1 MFIRQHGPCAI
12 CRQQTVIET
21 LCLDRR
27 PRPAAERH
35 LICDECEAW
44 RDEAWRDEA
53 WRDEAWRDE
62 AWRDLDEADPDVAR
76 LVAAYRDCARDEDG
90 W

>member
-12 CRQQTVIET
+12 CRRQTVIET

-27 PRPAAERH
+27 PRTAAERY
-35 LICDECEAW
+35 LICDECA
-44 RDEAWRDEA
+44 
-53 WRDEAWRDE
+53 
-62 AWRDLDEADPDVAR
+62 AWRDLDDADPDVAR
-76 LVAAYRDCARDEDG
+76 LVEAYRDCARDEDG

>member
-1 MFIRQHGPCAI
+1 MFIGQHGPCAI

-27 PRPAAERH
+27 PRTAAERH
-35 LICDECEAW
+35 LICEEC
-44 RDEAWRDEA
+44 
-53 WRDEAWRDE
+53 E

-76 LVAAYRDCARDEDG
+76 LVQRFRSSNHINPPYACFMESDH
-90 W
+90 